1 MITILKRQNALKQAS
16 LLILPIIMLSGAV
29 QGQDVRT
36 TTATIR
42 GAIITKGP
50 DGQSYNIPGAN
61 LKLKGTAHVAETSS
75 NDMGQYEF
83 AGLSAGEY
91 TLEAS
96 AQGFKTASKVVTVR
110 AG

>member
-1 MITILKRQNALKQAS
+1 MITIRQKALIRAS

-29 QGQDVRT
+29 EGQDVRPI
-36 TTATIR
+36 TATIR

-61 LKLKGTAHVAETSS
+61 LKLKGTDHVAEPSS

-83 AGLSAGEY
+83 EGLSAGEY

-96 AQGFKTASKVVTVR
+96 AQGFKTASKI
-110 AG
+110 